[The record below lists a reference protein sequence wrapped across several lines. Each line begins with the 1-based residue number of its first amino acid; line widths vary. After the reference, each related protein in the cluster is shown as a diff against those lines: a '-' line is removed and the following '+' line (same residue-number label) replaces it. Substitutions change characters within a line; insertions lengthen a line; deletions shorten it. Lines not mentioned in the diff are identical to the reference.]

1 MTTTKQGLA
10 VHAIPPRRLAA
21 VRTTGQDGHG
31 NLVTAYPATGGEP
44 LRCCL
49 TCAPAGEAIAL
60 MSYAPFEH
68 ASPWREV
75 GPVYIHAE
83 ACGGYPTGAGLPGQ
97 LRRGPRLLRTYRS
110 DDTMN
115 YAHNTLVE
123 AGEDIEA
130 RLDHLLSLADVA
142 TVHVRTVLPQCFLFA
157 VTTTQGPGPGA
168 HDAAGWPRSTGTTL
182 QRAGAGTTSAR

>member
-1 MTTTKQGLA
+1 MTTTKQRVA
-10 VHAIPPRRLAA
+10 VHAIPPRRLSA

-31 NLVTAYPATGGEP
+31 NPVTAHPATGGEP

-49 TCAPAGEAIAL
+49 TCATAGETIAL
-60 MSYAPFEH
+60 ISYAPFEH

-83 ACGGYPTGAGLPGQ
+83 ACGGYRTGAELPSQ
-97 LRRGPRLLRTYRS
+97 LRSGPRLLRTYQA

-123 AGEDIEA
+123 DGEDIEA
-130 RLDHLLSLADVA
+130 RLNQLLSLSDVA
-142 TVHVRTVLPQCFLFA
+142 TVHVRTVLPQCFLYA
-157 VTTTQGPGPGA
+157 VTTA
-168 HDAAGWPRSTGTTL
+168 
-182 QRAGAGTTSAR
+182 